1 MITKRINPDGS
12 VTIGI
17 IDEENKTYSVDKP
30 EVEKPK
36 AETKK
41 AAPKKSAKK
50 SK

>member
-17 IDEENKTYSVDKP
+17 IEEEEPK
-30 EVEKPK
+30 VEKPK
-36 AETKK
+36 AEPKQTVKK
-41 AAPKKSAKK
+41 TATKK